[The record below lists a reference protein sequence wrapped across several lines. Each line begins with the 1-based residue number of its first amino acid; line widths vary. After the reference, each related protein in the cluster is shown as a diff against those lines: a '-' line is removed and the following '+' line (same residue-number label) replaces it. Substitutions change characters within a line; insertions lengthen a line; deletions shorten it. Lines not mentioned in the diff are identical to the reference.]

1 MRIQLWAAVDRGAS
15 PRYLALL
22 DAKPSAASLAFIETL
37 PVSIWR
43 CDLGVPSMKRH
54 KRDPSNRAW
63 NKGYQAGFIGRS
75 RDSCPHQALT
85 QRESWIDGW
94 TIGQRE
100 LAEGTLPLAGF
111 HKRVV

>member
-1 MRIQLWAAVDRGAS
+1 
-15 PRYLALL
+15 
-22 DAKPSAASLAFIETL
+22 
-37 PVSIWR
+37 
-43 CDLGVPSMKRH
+43 MKRH

-75 RDSCPHQALT
+75 RDSCPHQAIS

-100 LAEGTLPLAGF
+100 LTEGTLPLAGF
-111 HKRVV
+111 HKRLV